1 MGILE
6 WKWIYS
12 REQLETTERLKSP
25 ISQFNDTVRLD
36 LHRDYVN
43 LSVSKPNGF
52 LLRKFKERINEPW
65 IHWCIIK
72 LNPELLYNSEY
83 LFSVTNAASKAVKKK
98 YPLGSDKKSFDKLFL
113 NSLTIATSRSTR
125 TMTRQ
130 SLKDN
135 ETTDNQAEVLVKEK
149 ISVGFIKS
157 ICFENAKDEASARA
171 AFRTLKLP
179 IDKFTID
186 ENIFNYS

>member
-1 MGILE
+1 M
-6 WKWIYS
+6 K
-12 REQLETTERLKSP
+12 
-25 ISQFNDTVRLD
+25 FLD
-36 LHRDYVN
+36 
-43 LSVSKPNGF
+43 
-52 LLRKFKERINEPW
+52 
-65 IHWCIIK
+65 
-72 LNPELLYNSEY
+72 SEY

-98 YPLGSDKKSFDKLFL
+98 YPLGSDKKSFEKLFL

-135 ETTDNQAEVLVKEK
+135 ETTDSQAEVLVKEK
-149 ISVGFIKS
+149 ISVDFIKS

-179 IDKFTID
+179 VNKFTVD